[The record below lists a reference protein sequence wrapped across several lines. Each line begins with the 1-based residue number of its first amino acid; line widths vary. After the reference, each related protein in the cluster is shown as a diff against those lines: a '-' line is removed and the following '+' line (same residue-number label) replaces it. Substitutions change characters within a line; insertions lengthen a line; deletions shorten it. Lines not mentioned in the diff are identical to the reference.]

1 MLHAIEV
8 LANARR
14 SLRRAV
20 QLEVEV
26 IATGW
31 DTPRIHRATDLSLD
45 GMRVA
50 AGTRLPE
57 DDHVVV
63 CFTPPGAWGLGE
75 VQSFARVVRSE
86 ARRGERSASM
96 GLELLD
102 IDYRQKR
109 GLAQIL
115 RGLPPPIPRAS
126 RPRELVWIDMLVT
139 YTEDLG
145 DRLNTFEVS
154 EALRAIDEG
163 EIAPAALSE
172 LLTGSAS
179 RYVWK
184 HAA

>member
-1 MLHAIEV
+1 MLHPIEV

-20 QLEVEV
+20 RLEAEV
-26 IATGW
+26 ISSAW
-31 DTPRIHRATDLSLD
+31 EAPRIHRVTDLSLD
-45 GMRVA
+45 GMRIA

-57 DDHVVV
+57 DEHVVV
-63 CFTPPGAWGLGE
+63 CFTPPGSWDLGE

-86 ARRGERSASM
+86 PRKGQRSASM

-102 IDYRQKR
+102 VDWSQKR
-109 GLAQIL
+109 QLARVL
-115 RGLPPPIPRAS
+115 RGLPPPIPAPG

-145 DRLNTFEVS
+145 DRVNTFEVS
-154 EALRAIDEG
+154 EALRAIDDG
-163 EIAPAALSE
+163 ELAPSALSE
-172 LLTGSAS
+172 LLTGGAP
-179 RYVWK
+179 RYRWM